1 MRDIKYFFLCGLVA
15 FSTSMFGQ
23 KSLKKQA
30 EVLYKNANYFEVMKS
45 LEQYKSLD
53 ADPELLSILADS
65 YRKVNSQSKAIGKY
79 QILLESRPE
88 IVENFYK
95 LAQCYDELGKY
106 DEALKFYKRYLA
118 EELDKK
124 YYLYPEAIKSIKR
137 IGQSRKIKFQPQI
150 AFVENAGAGVN
161 SLFDENKIVQSRH
174 IQTRFYFSSNRA
186 EALGGLK
193 DKDGKK
199 EAFGGSANSDIF
211 VFETNN
217 GTIVSDDI
225 TSQFNTEKSE
235 VIEEI
240 NADGN
245 AIIYQSNQAV
255 LIDTFN
261 VDGGRMTSEFTSPF
275 NPNRGDRDLKMYN
288 DSTLIFSSKYYSGY
302 GGYDVFVCKRNDSGT
317 WGEPINL
324 GNKIN
329 TTYNEVSPF
338 LTRGGNTLFFSSDRI
353 NSIGGYDIYAV
364 QYTSAGWGREVN
376 LGIPVNSTRDDLAGI
391 ITNDGAQLYFCSN
404 RIGSTGGY
412 DIYIA
417 YLKEQINDQLMYS
430 EMLPMLAQSS
440 DNIAATI
447 ESGGED
453 LLKVETFKN
462 KERTY
467 INQIM
472 YYKDDVDVL
481 SISNINS
488 LKNLKSMYDI
498 YPDLK
503 VSIIAHSG
511 MDNEKSLA
519 LFFGLKRTESL
530 KEELVKMGMK
540 ESALAQCSYGV
551 SFPGTYEKTRYNSR
565 IEFVL
570 SGAEKNN
577 LKVINEEINLN
588 ADVKHLAYDD
598 YNKNKGG
605 LIFKIKVAESYQMLR
620 SNEILALPK
629 MSVHREKGLYEYY
642 TGYTSTYNDAMI
654 LFQDL
659 QSKGFSQVEIVP
671 FASHIKVSKE
681 AAETLSTQY
690 PELNQFLGK

>member
-1 MRDIKYFFLCGLVA
+1 MYCLVTISIGL
-15 FSTSMFGQ
+15 SGQ

-30 EVLYKNANYFEVMKS
+30 GILYKNANYFEVIKS

-53 ADPELLSILADS
+53 TDPELLTILAES
-65 YRKVNSQSKAIGKY
+65 YHKVNSQSKAIAKY
-79 QILLESRPE
+79 GVLLESKPE
-88 IVENFYK
+88 IVENLYK
-95 LAQCYDELGKY
+95 VAQCYDELGKY
-106 DEALKFYKRYLA
+106 DEAIKFYKRYLA

-161 SLFDENKIVQSRH
+161 SLFDENKIIQSRH

-186 EALGGLK
+186 ESLGGLK
-193 DKDGKK
+193 DKGGKK

-217 GTIVSDDI
+217 GTIVTDDI

-240 NADGN
+240 NGDGN
-245 AIIYQSNQAV
+245 AIIYQSNQSI

-261 VDGGRMTSEFTSPF
+261 VEGGRMTSAFISPF

-288 DSTLIFSSKYYSGY
+288 DSTLIFSSQYYSGY
-302 GGYDVFVCKRNDSGT
+302 GGYDVFVSKRNESGT
-317 WGEPINL
+317 WSEPINL
-324 GNKIN
+324 GDKIN
-329 TTYNEVSPF
+329 TSSNEVSPF

-353 NSIGGYDIYAV
+353 NSIGGYDVYAA
-364 QYTSAGWGREVN
+364 QYSASGWGKEVN
-376 LGIPVNSTRDDLAGI
+376 LGMPVNSTKDDLAGI
-391 ITNDGAQLYFCSN
+391 ITNDGAQLYFCSD
-404 RIGSTGGY
+404 RIGSSGGF

-430 EMLPMLAQSS
+430 ETLPMLQIPSS
-440 DNIAATI
+440 DNPNSTS
-447 ESGGED
+447 EGRGED
-453 LLKVETFKN
+453 LLKVETSKN

-488 LKNLKSMYDI
+488 LKNLKSIYDI

-503 VSIIAHSG
+503 VSIITHSG
-511 MDNEKSLA
+511 IDNEKSLA
-519 LFFGLKRTESL
+519 LFFGLKRTESI
-530 KEELVKMGMK
+530 KEELIQMGMK

-570 SGAEKNN
+570 SGTEKNN
-577 LKVINEEINLN
+577 LKIINEEINLN
-588 ADVKHLAYDD
+588 ADVKHLSYDD
-598 YNKNKGG
+598 YNNNKGG

-629 MSVHREKGLYEYY
+629 MSVHRENGLNEYY
-642 TGYTSTYNDAMI
+642 TGYASNYNDARV
-654 LFQDL
+654 LLQDL

-671 FASHIKVSKE
+671 FIAHIKISKE
-681 AAETLSTQY
+681 AAETMSTQY
-690 PELNQFLGK
+690 PELNQYLGK